1 MFGDENQNKLTIK
14 NTMKIKIVDSQ
25 GTNNE
30 FITMIFEEIGKEL
43 EDKLKISYIYNIN
56 DLYANISQEINE
68 KSEALLNTQW
78 IEEISTLRPSVII
91 LYYYIEEGST
101 KEEEEIKI
109 SKIIEDITLKDKYVY
124 IYLFIIVPPQEFD
137 IYQHLKN
144 DDKSPNSL
152 RKKLSKDWIYIFS
165 SKDIWKTIELSKLC
179 NSLIICSRN
188 YYKQI
193 KEIMKK
199 KKEESN
205 NVEEIV
211 KYDIMM
217 GILSIIKSKHEEVYA
232 PSDLKEAHA
241 ILCSKSFDHKKY
253 LYGKPETEKLNFYEI
268 RAIADWILFKIM
280 KLNFG
285 KEDNSNDNKKKT
297 KKIMKMKNNLD
308 IQLKIDFF
316 HNHIKT
322 FSSFDYGEKEG
333 DYFYF
338 YKYFWLYK
346 RYQYL
351 IDFFEDNIDEMK
363 EEKKYIHKISLFN
376 FYLLFIF
383 MKMIK
388 FYKKY
393 FKDIDMTTITIN
405 DTKLPIS
412 SIRTL
417 SSIYYGK
424 PPQYYYEDS
433 NSGEKIQIGFNDEI
447 HLKKLILN
455 NDLTLDNMFN
465 ILKNEIIPN
474 ILLFYYKTSKF
485 VKEYEFSKNIITL
498 QNILKINN
506 MKGLEIYLNMLR
518 LKLYQEGI
526 QYENYYDIPDINDT
540 MFYLYKNFE
549 NSSNVKKFPKIYV
562 NFLNKFTECLI
573 YQMENNNEN
582 NKFDNMKKTSLF
594 KSLCF
599 LSTIK
604 LLNEKEQDVVNQLLN
619 DEYFIPV
626 KEERKTIIQESL
638 ILEKKQQSNEENSI
652 NENENEKY
660 LEKNENIEKNIE
672 KNYIKKNDIVIN
684 INNNNLLFKNQNNSF
699 SFDYNIKDIDKSQDR
714 KILDLVEYDFK
725 ISTKLEKLK
734 LKFDNIKIFFVC
746 INEERNDM
754 KYKNKKDIIMKEYTK
769 EELSNYELSNEKPL
783 ILEHKI
789 FLKYKK
795 GKIFASKIMFTLE
808 QKPNIIFLYEI
819 PNEFNKVIFINN
831 LSKNVLNFYYKK
843 NYKIGINQF
852 IPFEFDVM
860 KEKINEVEIKD
871 LIIEF
876 KTIPIMIFKE
886 MSTIIPEKKQMS
898 ELITPKEEMNLK
910 HIENLNF
917 EEKSSIQ
924 NDEENIMND
933 KLNKLKNSEF
943 FGKNDE
949 SNYKQLNKRIS
960 ATTIEMNNLKIF
972 NTNVLPNNNFDPNI
986 NKSELRRTHQI
997 SVKNNS
1003 PQETNNPTNIEQ
1015 SRMLPPPEF
1024 YIYNEENN
1032 SLDKNAELITITYHN
1047 FESLLNQG
1055 KNKFKVLIKFLHEGA
1070 YKIKFDIVYYIR
1082 HIKIE
1087 DYIEYKEESILE
1099 FNVVKPFLKA
1109 NDITTNNYQKNYNKP
1124 NQNEKENNKSIYL
1137 TNTKISMNLILT
1149 NKIEEDIQIKDI
1161 NYEISDEKSIKY
1173 INSYINDL
1181 IHLYDIDEEEKK
1193 EILLIKK
1200 NSSFSIPFET
1210 EFINAFNGSLGKIN
1224 IIWNTKKMEEYQEGK
1239 LNLLNQD
1246 IFEFPEIEVRP
1257 LEYEYEYK
1265 TQMIDNKQI
1274 LLDIKIKNISNK
1286 SKTIFINVV
1295 NNGENNENDFIIIG
1309 YSKQTY
1315 LIREREEI
1323 ITNFILIPNGRGE
1336 LDYPYIKIS
1345 EIDFSKKIKLNT
1357 NYYFSEKIP
1366 II

>member
-14 NTMKIKIVDSQ
+14 NTMKITIVDSQ

-30 FITMIFEEIGKEL
+30 LYKMIFDEIGKEL

-56 DLYANISQEINE
+56 DLYANISQELNE

-109 SKIIEDITLKDKYVY
+109 SKIIEDIALNDKYVY

-144 DDKSPNSL
+144 DDKSPNSI
-152 RKKLSKDWIYIFS
+152 RKKLKKDFIYIFP
-165 SKDIWKTIELSKLC
+165 SKDILKTIELSKLC
-179 NSLIICSRN
+179 NSLIICSRD

-193 KEIMKK
+193 KEIMRKK
-199 KKEESN
+199 KDESN
-205 NVEEIV
+205 NVEEMV
-211 KYDIMM
+211 KYDLMM
-217 GILSIIKSKHEEVYA
+217 GVLSIIKSKHEEVYL
-232 PSDLKEAHA
+232 SRYLKDAHD
-241 ILCSKSFDHKKY
+241 IICSKSFDHKKY
-253 LYGKPETEKLNFYEI
+253 LYGKPETKKLNFYEI
-268 RAIADWILFKIM
+268 RSIADWILFKIM
-280 KLNFG
+280 KLNFI
-285 KEDNSNDNKKKT
+285 KEDNSNDNKKKA
-297 KKIMKMKNNLD
+297 KKTMTIQNNLD
-308 IQLKIDFF
+308 IQLKIDYFY
-316 HNHIKT
+316 NHIMI

-333 DYFYF
+333 DSFYF

-346 RYQYL
+346 RYKYL
-351 IDFFEDNIDEMK
+351 INFFENNINEMK
-363 EEKKYIHKISLFN
+363 EEKKYIHKISLIN

-388 FYKKY
+388 FYKIY
-393 FKDIDMTTITIN
+393 YKDIDMTTITIN
-405 DTKLPIS
+405 DTKIPIS
-412 SIRTL
+412 SIHTL

-433 NSGEKIQIGFNDEI
+433 NTGEKVQIGFNDEI
-447 HLKKLILN
+447 HLKKLIIN
-455 NDLTLDNMFN
+455 NDLSLDNMFN

-474 ILLFYYKTSKF
+474 ILLFYYKTNKF
-485 VKEYEFSKNIITL
+485 VKEYEISKNIITL
-498 QNILKINN
+498 QNILKVNN

-518 LKLYQEGI
+518 LKVYQEGI

-540 MFYLYKNFE
+540 MLDLYKNFE
-549 NSSNVKKFPKIYV
+549 NSSNVKKFPKVYV
-562 NFLNKFTECLI
+562 NFLNKYTECLI
-573 YQMENNNEN
+573 YQMENNNES

-638 ILEKKQQSNEENSI
+638 IMEMKQQSNEENSI
-652 NENENEKY
+652 NENQNEKCQ
-660 LEKNENIEKNIE
+660 EKNENIEKNIE
-672 KNYIKKNDIVIN
+672 KNYIKKDDIVIN
-684 INNNNLLFKNQNNSF
+684 INNNNLLYKNQNNSF

-725 ISTKLEKLK
+725 ISTKLEKLR

-746 INEERNDM
+746 INEERNDS
-754 KYKNKKDIIMKEYTK
+754 KIKNKKEIIMKEFTK
-769 EELSNYELSNEKPL
+769 EELSNYELSSENPL
-783 ILEHKI
+783 TLEHKI

-795 GKIFASKIMFTLE
+795 GKIYASKIMATLDK
-808 QKPNIIFLYEI
+808 KPNIIFLYEI
-819 PNEFNKVIFINN
+819 PNEFNKVIFIKN
-831 LSKNVLNFYYKK
+831 LSNNVLNFNYKK
-843 NYKIGINQF
+843 SYKIGINQF
-852 IPFEFDVM
+852 VPFELDVM

-876 KTIPIMIFKE
+876 KTIPAMKFKE
-886 MSTIIPEKKQMS
+886 MSTIIPEKKKMS
-898 ELITPKEEMNLK
+898 GPITQKEEMIIK
-910 HIENLNF
+910 QIENLNF
-917 EEKSSIQ
+917 EEKSSIK
-924 NDEENIMND
+924 NDEENVMNE
-933 KLNKLKNSEF
+933 KLNKLKNLELS
-943 FGKNDE
+943 GKNDE
-949 SNYKQLNKRIS
+949 YDYKQLKKRIS
-960 ATTIEMNNLKIF
+960 ASNLEINNLKIL
-972 NTNVLPNNNFDPNI
+972 NTNIIPNNNFDPNI
-986 NKSELRRTHQI
+986 NNTVLRRTRQI
-997 SVKNNS
+997 SDLNNS
-1003 PQETNNPTNIEQ
+1003 PIKTNNPTNIEQ
-1015 SRMLPPPEF
+1015 STKLPNPEF

-1032 SLDKNAELITITYHN
+1032 SLDKYAELISITYHN
-1047 FESLLNQG
+1047 FEALLNQG
-1055 KNKFKVLIKFLHEGA
+1055 KNKYKVLLKFIQEGA

-1124 NQNEKENNKSIYL
+1124 NQNEKDNNKSIYL
-1137 TNTKISMNLILT
+1137 TNTKIRMNLILT

-1161 NYEISDEKSIKY
+1161 NYEINNENSIKY

-1181 IHLYDIDEEEKK
+1181 IHLYDIDEKEKK

-1224 IIWNTKKMEEYQEGK
+1224 IIWNTKKMEEYEEGK

-1286 SKTIFINVV
+1286 SKEIFINVV
-1295 NNGENNENDFIIIG
+1295 NNGENNDNDFIIIG
-1309 YSKQTY
+1309 YSKQSY

-1323 ITNFILIPNGRGE
+1323 ITNFVLIPNGRGE
-1336 LDYPYIKIS
+1336 LDYPYIKVS

-1357 NYYFSEKIP
+1357 NYYFSENIP